1 MEEPWDVVIVGS
13 GPAGALA
20 AAKLLEAGC
29 RVLMLDVA
37 HDDPETRGLVPDV
50 GFSELRRSDPEQRR
64 YFLGDQLEGVPSGD
78 IKVGAQLTPP
88 RQFVTRGAEQWLPT
102 SGDTFE
108 PMQSLALGGL
118 GAAWG
123 AASFTW
129 NEVELQR
136 VGLTQPDFSRHY
148 DEVARRIGV
157 SADPS
162 DDASAHCFAGVAS
175 AQPPLELDS
184 GAKVIWQRYAEQRE
198 ALQQEGF
205 RLGRT
210 PLAALSRDIGERQ
223 ANPLFDMDFWSDS
236 RKSVFRPRYL
246 LESLERNPNFRLQ
259 RGTLV
264 QRFENHADA
273 VSVHGID
280 VTSRARVSVRARRVM
295 LCAGALNSAR
305 IALHSLGAA
314 GVAAPLLCNPYV
326 YLPCLNLKMLGRAA
340 AERRHSLSQLI
351 AIYTPPDAPNDAVS
365 AQLYGYRSLLLFKLA
380 KEMPLPAW
388 AGLQV
393 GRLLMNAVTIAGLH
407 HSDAVS
413 ADKSLTLVRR
423 DDAALPELRLQHQAT
438 EFDRAQRRGREK
450 ALARLLRKLG
460 VVPYGRIEPGA
471 ASSIHY
477 AGTLP
482 MRSCAGEPFA
492 SRPDGRLWAAPRVYV
507 GDSASFRWLPAKG
520 LTFTIMANAL
530 RTAENLHQHL
540 ASDA

>member
-1 MEEPWDVVIVGS
+1 VDEIWDVAVVGS

-20 AAKLLEAGC
+20 AAKLLDSGC

-37 HDDPETRGLVPDV
+37 NDDPETRGLIPDV
-50 GFSELRRSDPEQRR
+50 GFSELRHNDANQRR
-64 YFLGDQLEGVPSGD
+64 YFLGDQLEGVPSGE

-88 RQFVTRGAEQWLPT
+88 RQFVTRGTEEWLPT
-102 SGDTFE
+102 SGDDFE

-136 VGLTQPDFSRHY
+136 VGLRQDDFSRHY
-148 DEVARRIGV
+148 DEVARRIGI
-157 SADPS
+157 SADPE
-162 DDASAHCFAGVAS
+162 DDASAHCFQGVHC

-184 GAKVIWQRYAEQRE
+184 GAKRIWKAYAERRE
-198 ALQQEGF
+198 ELLRDGF

-210 PLAALSRDIGERQ
+210 PLAALSRDLEQRR
-223 ANPLFDMDFWSDS
+223 ANPLFDMDFWSES
-236 RKSVFRPRYL
+236 RQSVFRPRYL
-246 LESLERNPNFRLQ
+246 VESLERNPNFHLQ

-264 QRFENHADA
+264 QRFENHAND
-273 VSVHGID
+273 VSIAGID
-280 VTSRARVSVRARRVM
+280 VVSRDRVEHRARRVM

-305 IALHSLGAA
+305 IALHSLGAV

-326 YLPCLNLKMLGRAA
+326 YLPCLNLHMLGRAA
-340 AERRHSLSQLI
+340 EERRHSLSQLI

-365 AQLYGYRSLLLFKLA
+365 VQLYGYRSLLLFKLA

-393 GRLLMNAVTIAGLH
+393 SRLLMNAVTIAGLH
-407 HSDAVS
+407 HSDAPS
-413 ADKSLTLVRR
+413 ADKTLTLVPR
-423 DDAALPELRLQHQAT
+423 DDAALPELQFRYETTPWDA
-438 EFDRAQRRGREK
+438 AQRRTREK
-450 ALARLLRKLG
+450 NLSRSLRRLG
-460 VVPYGRIEPGA
+460 VLPYGRIAPGA

-482 MRSCAGEPFA
+482 MRDSAGEVFA
-492 SRPDGRLWAAPRVYV
+492 SRADGRLWAAPRVYV
-507 GDSASFRWLPAKG
+507 GDSAGFRWLPAKG
-520 LTFTIMANAL
+520 LTFTIMANAV
-530 RTAENLHQHL
+530 RTAERVQQDL
-540 ASDA
+540 ASEA